1 MSNKGSDDVAKGV
14 GALIFFVFVLI
25 ALIPKEVWI
34 ALGVIVGGAA
44 FIGLV
49 AWAVAANDK
58 RVAAKQKREHEERAA
73 REAAAKRE
81 REEKARREKEQRVK
95 TMGAENAAL
104 VESALAAVRQVVASE
119 AARTGW
125 LGDVD
130 FTADIQ
136 QITDNFQKAHA
147 LRKVAEKLS
156 ALDKPT
162 SDDRRILAEA
172 KTTIATLEQAAVE
185 RVELIEKCATEA
197 RLIDRSLREE
207 RKDART
213 AEQRAEL
220 HAKLSGLLYGIEA
233 APDTAPADSAADAVM
248 ARVQAYRD
256 IKSQIQ
262 LARDCLR

>member
-1 MSNKGSDDVAKGV
+1 MSNKGSDDVAKGI
-14 GALIFFVFVLI
+14 GALIFFIFVLV
-25 ALIPKEVWI
+25 ALIPKEIWI

-44 FIGLV
+44 FIAMV
-49 AWAVAANDK
+49 AWAITANDK
-58 RVAAKQKREHEERAA
+58 RLAAKKKREREERAA

-81 REEKARREKEQRVK
+81 REEKRRKEREQRVK
-95 TMGAENAAL
+95 SMGAENAAL
-104 VESALAAVRQVVASE
+104 VESALAAVKQVSASE

-136 QITDNFQKAHA
+136 QIADNFQKAHA

-162 SDDRRILAEA
+162 ADDRRILAEA
-172 KTTIATLEQAAVE
+172 RTTIATLDRAAVAS
-185 RVELIEKCATEA
+185 VELIEKCATEA
-197 RLIDRSLREE
+197 RLIDKSLREE

-233 APDTAPADSAADAVM
+233 APDTSPESSAADAVM
-248 ARVQAYRD
+248 ARVQAYRE

-262 LARDCLR
+262 HARDCAR

>member
-1 MSNKGSDDVAKGV
+1 MSSKNSDDVAKGV
-14 GALIFFVFVLI
+14 GALIFIVFVLI

-34 ALGVIVGGAA
+34 ALGVVVGGAA

-58 RVAAKQKREHEERAA
+58 RVAAKEKREREERAA

-81 REEKARREKEQRVK
+81 REEKLRKEKQQRIRSL
-95 TMGAENAAL
+95 GQENAAL
-104 VESALAAVRQVVASE
+104 VESALAAVKQVHSSE

-125 LGDVD
+125 LGEVD

-136 QITDNFQKAHA
+136 QITDNFEKAHS
-147 LRKVAEKLS
+147 LRSVAEKTS

-172 KTTIATLEQAAVE
+172 KTTIAALEVTALE

-220 HAKLSGLLYGIEA
+220 HAKLSGLLYGIA
-233 APDTAPADSAADAVM
+233 ATPDTSPVDSSADAVM
-248 ARVQAYRD
+248 ARVQAFRD
-256 IKSQIQ
+256 IKNQIQ
-262 LARDCLR
+262 LARGSS

>member
-1 MSNKGSDDVAKGV
+1 MSNKSSDDVAKGV

-34 ALGVIVGGAA
+34 ALGVVVGGAA

-58 RVAAKQKREHEERAA
+58 RVAAKEKREREERAA

-81 REEKARREKEQRVK
+81 REERLRKEKQQRI
-95 TMGAENAAL
+95 TSMGAENAAL
-104 VESALAAVRQVVASE
+104 VESALAAVKQVHASE

-130 FTADIQ
+130 FTADIH
-136 QITDNFQKAHA
+136 QITDNFQKAYA

-172 KTTIATLEQAAVE
+172 KTTIAGLELAAVE
-185 RVELIEKCATEA
+185 RAELIEKCATEA
-197 RLIDRSLREE
+197 RLIDKSLREE
-207 RKDART
+207 RKDAQT

-233 APDTAPADSAADAVM
+233 APDTSPASSAADAVM
-248 ARVQAYRD
+248 ARVQAYRE

-262 LARDCLR
+262 LARESR